1 MCVFLCV
8 FAIAFP
14 SLSAD
19 GTEQDRVNCPFYAKM
34 GACRHGDRCSRLHH
48 KPSFSPSMLLGNM
61 YQNPKAQG
69 AEMLNIDEELLRK
82 HFEEFYEDVHGELS
96 DFGLIEELHVV
107 DNVGDHMVGNVYVMF
122 EDEEGCARALTALNG
137 RFYAG
142 RPIMAEFSPVT
153 DFTEARCRQY
163 DESQC
168 NRGGHCNFMHIK
180 PLGRSLRKKLKCNR
194 SGGVEESGG
203 KRSSRSPK
211 RDDRRSEPQDRRD
224 SRRDRDHGGDRGGDR
239 DRRDDRRDR
248 GRDERRD
255 RGDRGRDE
263 RRDREARDDGP
274 PRGAPPPA
282 SHP

>member
-1 MCVFLCV
+1 LTMAERL
-8 FAIAFP
+8 ARIY
-14 SLSAD
+14 

-153 DFTEARCRQY
+153 DFHEARCRQY
-163 DESQC
+163 DEAMC

-194 SGGVEESGG
+194 SGGKEESGG
-203 KRSSRSPK
+203 GRSRSPK
-211 RDDRRSEPQDRRD
+211 RDNRRSEPDRRD
-224 SRRDRDHGGDRGGDR
+224 SRRDRDRGGDR

-263 RRDREARDDGP
+263 RRDRDRRDDGP
-274 PRGAPPPA
+274 PRGAHPPP
-282 SHP
+282 SHPPPSHPPPSHP